1 MRSNAY
7 TLIFTSTVTIVLG
20 FLLSMAVTILKD
32 QQDLNI
38 EIDIKKNILRSLDFA
53 LQKKILGHQKEFKR
67 FLKNIFPA

>member
-7 TLIFTSTVTIVLG
+7 TLIFTSIVTIVLG
-20 FLLSMAVTILKD
+20 FLLSIAVTIMKD

-53 LQKKILGHQKEFKR
+53 
-67 FLKNIFPA
+67 PS